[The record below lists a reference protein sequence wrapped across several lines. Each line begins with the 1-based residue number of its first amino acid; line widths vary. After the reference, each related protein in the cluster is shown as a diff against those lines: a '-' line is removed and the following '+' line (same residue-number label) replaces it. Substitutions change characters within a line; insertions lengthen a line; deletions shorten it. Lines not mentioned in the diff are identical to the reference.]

1 MPFSR
6 GTGAAPERFAEVTD
20 SATSPRAESIASH
33 TAVASSGA
41 PYTDSVRASYAEC
54 NRIAR
59 TARSSFYLAFF
70 GLRKEKRNALCA
82 LYAFMR
88 LVDNVSD
95 DPGNLDAK
103 RQGLARW
110 RAMLDQAVTGRTNS
124 HAILPAL
131 ADTIARFEIPT
142 RYFHD
147 LILGAEMDLT
157 VTTYA
162 TFDRLS
168 EYCYRVAGTVG
179 LTCLHVFGFDDPKA
193 PDLAERLGLAFQLT
207 NIIRDVGSDYAMG
220 RIYLP
225 QEDLD
230 RFAVRAEELRGP
242 VTEKLQQLLEFEA
255 DRAWQMYREGAPLVA
270 QVNPDSRATLWA
282 LVHTYSGLLARI
294 EDRDFDVFGPRVSLS
309 NAEKIQYLLTA
320 GLAARRA
327 GRGKGDALAKRSSD
341 RRRPGGTVL
350 RRRAG

>member
-1 MPFSR
+1 
-6 GTGAAPERFAEVTD
+6 
-20 SATSPRAESIASH
+20 
-33 TAVASSGA
+33 
-41 PYTDSVRASYAEC
+41 
-54 NRIAR
+54 
-59 TARSSFYLAFF
+59 
-70 GLRKEKRNALCA
+70 
-82 LYAFMR
+82 
-88 LVDNVSD
+88 
-95 DPGNLDAK
+95 
-103 RQGLARW
+103 
-110 RAMLDQAVTGRTNS
+110 
-124 HAILPAL
+124 
-131 ADTIARFEIPT
+131 
-142 RYFHD
+142 
-147 LILGAEMDLT
+147 
-157 VTTYA
+157 
-162 TFDRLS
+162 
-168 EYCYRVAGTVG
+168 VG

-242 VTEKLQQLLEFEA
+242 VTPKLQQLLEFEA

-282 LVHTYSGLLARI
+282 LVRTYSSLLARI
-294 EDRDFDVFGPRVSLS
+294 EERDFNVFGPRVSLS